1 MVFRSYQRAFNTRPR
16 SVAVLP
22 EKFQQIKHSLQSD
35 DRYSIPDSVREFRL
49 RDLIRNFLEIYP
61 VTYPLF
67 SADSYE
73 GIKAAA

>member
-1 MVFRSYQRAFNTRPR
+1 MVFRSYQRAFNTRPQ

-35 DRYSIPDSVREFRL
+35 DRYSIPDSIREFCL
-49 RDLIRNFLEIYP
+49 RDLIRNFLEVYP

-67 SADSYE
+67 YADSCE